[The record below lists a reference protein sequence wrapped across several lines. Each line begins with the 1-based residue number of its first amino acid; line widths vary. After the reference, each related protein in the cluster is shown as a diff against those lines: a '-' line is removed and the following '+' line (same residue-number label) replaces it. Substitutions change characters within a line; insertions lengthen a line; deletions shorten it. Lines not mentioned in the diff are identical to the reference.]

1 MLCDAGRRAVAS
13 MVRQCLKL
21 LLALCLANAPH
32 AAAARTESSPA
43 APADIPLANVEVD
56 GRVLFRVRGVSA
68 FPAEARAENIEH
80 GIVELART
88 PDFDPGQLRI
98 QEDAYRTDI
107 LAGDRSVMVLYD
119 ADGAIEQVP
128 RQKLADAK
136 LQRLRVAIA
145 DYRRE
150 RSPEHLRRA
159 AGLSLA
165 AGLAVAAAL
174 WLLLRL
180 NRGLGAW
187 MDRRLKRHIQSVG
200 IQSFEILRAERIF
213 DALRGS
219 LNLATWL
226 AFALLLA
233 FGLHYVLV
241 LFPWTRHLGEAL
253 FAVLANPFR
262 VLGGE
267 LLDKLPDLVF
277 LSILFVLVRHLL
289 KILRFFFDSVAQGS
303 VQLAGFQPEW
313 AEPSYKIARLAA
325 VVFALI
331 VAYPHIPGSDSEAF
345 KGISL
350 FLGLMFSLGS
360 SSFLANTIAGYSL
373 IYRRAFKLGDRVK
386 IGEAFGDVIEMRLQ
400 VTHLRSLKNEEIIV
414 PNSTILVSEVVN
426 YSSLA
431 RREGLILHTTVGIGY
446 EVPWRQVEA
455 LLLLAAERT
464 QGLLSHPPP
473 FVLQKSLGDFAV
485 NYELNVHCGE
495 PSRMMSLYTELHRHI
510 LDVFNEYGVQIMT
523 PNYDSDPA
531 DLKLVP
537 KEHWYAAPA
546 AKAGTDEPSPS
557 IVREEMKNAIGS
569 RLDGAM

>member
-1 MLCDAGRRAVAS
+1 MRRDEGRRAEAS
-13 MVRQCLKL
+13 IVQRSLKL
-21 LLALCLANAPH
+21 LLALLLANAPH

-43 APADIPLANVEVD
+43 TLADIPLANVEID

-68 FPAEARAENIEH
+68 FPAGARAESIENE
-80 GIVELART
+80 IVALAQT

-98 QEDAYRTDI
+98 QEGEYRTDI
-107 LAGDRSVMVLYD
+107 LAGDRSVMTLYD
-119 ADGAIEQVP
+119 ADGTLEQAP

-136 LQRLRVAIA
+136 LERLRVAIA
-145 DYRRE
+145 DYRRD
-150 RSPEHLRRA
+150 RSPEYLRRA
-159 AGLSLA
+159 AEQSLA

-180 NRGLGAW
+180 NRGLGVW
-187 MDRRLKRHIQSVG
+187 MDRRLKQHIQSVG
-200 IQSFEILRAERIF
+200 IQSFEFLRAERIF
-213 DALRGS
+213 GALRAS
-219 LNLATWL
+219 LSLAAGL
-226 AFALLLA
+226 VGALLLA

-241 LFPWTRHLGEAL
+241 LFPWTRHSGEAL

-325 VVFALI
+325 LVFTLT
-331 VAYPHIPGSDSEAF
+331 VAYPHIPGSESDAF

-414 PNSTILVSEVVN
+414 PNSTILTSEVVN

-455 LLLLAAERT
+455 MLVLAAERT
-464 QGLLSHPPP
+464 HGLLNHPPP
-473 FVLQKSLGDFAV
+473 FVLQRSLGDFAV
-485 NYELNVHCGE
+485 NYELNAHCGE
-495 PSRMMSLYTELHRHI
+495 PSRMMPLYTELHRNI

-523 PNYDSDPA
+523 PNYQSDPA

-537 KEHWYAAPA
+537 KEQWHAAPAA
-546 AKAGTDEPSPS
+546 AKAGTGEDEPSPP
-557 IVREEMKNAIGS
+557 IVRAEWKRGDAV
-569 RLDGAM
+569 